1 MSVLQASRA
10 LVRRPAFTAAAVLTL
25 AAGIGVTTAMF
36 AIVDTIL
43 LKPLP
48 FPDAD
53 RLVTVYE
60 ASPARRESTSLVAPV
75 RLDEWTRLGRTFEL
89 ISGNYTEN
97 VTETSGAAPERLAG
111 RRTMPGFLAVYG
123 VTPVAGRTFTADEER
138 YGGPHAVVISE
149 AFWGRRFA
157 RNAAAIGSRLVIGAD
172 AYTVVGVLPRSF
184 TSAETDVWIPAQ
196 LHPFLASNREARFV
210 GGVGRL
216 KSGVTIDEARAD
228 LARVQQ
234 RLGAEHPKTDAGWS
248 VAIEDLKSV
257 RVRGFEQRLV
267 IVFSAVGVL
276 LLIGMANVA
285 GLMLVQ
291 LRRRSAELA
300 IRTAIGASRARV
312 IAAVVQEAALVV
324 IAAGILGTAAATSLV
339 GLASR
344 IVDDLPRSTEL
355 AVDWRAAAF
364 AVSMSACA
372 ALALG
377 LLPALHATRRSLSQT
392 LAGSGRSQAGGG
404 HRFQSALVCA
414 QIALSLVLAGSAG
427 LLLRSY
433 QQLGRTDLG
442 FTPDQAVTFHVGARW
457 DEDRGRIGVM
467 QEQLL
472 TELASI
478 AGVVSAGFT
487 NFLPVTGATLR
498 YQIQLEG
505 IAGEDPQGRIQV
517 GYRTISSG
525 YLEALQAPLLAGER
539 CPQLRATSTGPSLAL
554 VNRRFVDR
562 LASGQN
568 LIGRGFKMD
577 GFPGAEWRII
587 GVVGDMVEDG
597 VGTQT
602 APYVYACAGGGMWPD
617 PEYVVRAAG
626 DPMSVM
632 ASIRETV
639 RRVDGTR
646 PIFGVRPLGEVIG
659 DALEAPRVNSSLLTA
674 FAAFALGLA
683 ALGLYGLLMLYVM
696 ERRREL
702 GIRMALGAAPSDV
715 LRLVLGD
722 AARLTAVGIPIG
734 VALTWLAGRAL
745 RGVLYGI
752 SPFDLQALTGA
763 ALVLAVAIALA
774 AWIPARRAAGVSAM
788 EAMRID

>member
-10 LVRRPAFTAAAVLTL
+10 LVRRPAFSAAAILTL
-25 AAGIGVTTAMF
+25 AAGIAVTTAMF
-36 AIVDTIL
+36 AIIDTIL

-48 FPDAD
+48 FPNAD

-75 RLDEWTRLGRTFEL
+75 RLEEWTRLGRTFEL
-89 ISGNYTEN
+89 ISGTYTEN

-111 RRTMPGFLAVYG
+111 RRTMPGFLVVYG
-123 VTPVAGRTFTADEER
+123 VAPVAGRTFTADEEHH
-138 YGGPHAVVISE
+138 GGPRAVVISE
-149 AFWGRRFA
+149 AFWQRRFA
-157 RNAAAIGSRLVIGAD
+157 RNGAAVGSRLLIGGD
-172 AYTVVGVLPRSF
+172 GYTIVGVLPRSF

-196 LHPFLASNREARFV
+196 LHPLLASNREARFV

-216 KSGVTIDEARAD
+216 KAGVTIDEARAD

-234 RLGAEHPKTDAGWS
+234 LLGAEHPKTDAGWS

-257 RVRGFEQRLV
+257 RIRGFEQRLV
-267 IVFSAVGVL
+267 IVFSAVAVL

-312 IAAVVQEAALVV
+312 IGAVMQEAMIVV
-324 IAAGILGTAAATSLV
+324 VAAGVLGSAAATSLV
-339 GLASR
+339 AVASR
-344 IVDDLPRSTEL
+344 IVEDLPRSTEL

-364 AVSMSACA
+364 AIAVSALA

-377 LLPALHATRRSLSQT
+377 LLPALHATRRSPSQT
-392 LAGSGRSQAGGG
+392 LAASGRSQAGGG
-404 HRFQSALVCA
+404 HRFQSALVCV

-457 DEDRGRIGVM
+457 DEDRGRIAVM

-472 TELASI
+472 TELAAI
-478 AGVVSAGFT
+478 PGVVSAGFA
-487 NFLPVTGATLR
+487 NFLPATGATLR

-505 IAGEDPQGRIQV
+505 AAGEDPQGRISV

-525 YLEALQAPLLAGER
+525 YLEALQTPLLTGER
-539 CPQLRATSTGPSLAL
+539 CPQLRARVTGVAFAL
-554 VNRRFVDR
+554 VNRRFAER
-562 LASGQN
+562 HGSGQN
-568 LIGRGFKMD
+568 LIGRRFKME
-577 GFPGAEWRII
+577 GFPGADWRII
-587 GVVGDMVEDG
+587 GIVGDMVEDG

-602 APYVYACAGGGMWPD
+602 SPYVYACAGGGMWPD

-626 DPMSVM
+626 DPLSVM

-646 PIFGVRPLGEVIG
+646 PIFGVRPVGEVIA

-696 ERRREL
+696 ERRREM
-702 GIRMALGAAPSDV
+702 GIRMALGAAPRDV

-722 AARLTAVGIPIG
+722 AARLAAVGLPLG
-734 VALTWLAGRAL
+734 MALTWLAGRAL
-745 RGVLYGI
+745 QGVLYGVT
-752 SPFDLQALTGA
+752 PFDPQALAGA
-763 ALVLAVAIALA
+763 ACVLAAAIAVA
-774 AWIPARRAAGVSAM
+774 AWIPAHRAAGVSAM

>member
-10 LVRRPAFTAAAVLTL
+10 LVRRPAFTAAAVSTL
-25 AAGIGVTTAMF
+25 AAGIAVTTAMF

-48 FPDAD
+48 FPQAD

-75 RLDEWTRLGRTFEL
+75 RLEEWIRLGRTFEV
-89 ISGNYTEN
+89 ISGSYTEN
-97 VTETSGAAPERLAG
+97 VTETSGAEPERLAG
-111 RRTMPGFLAVYG
+111 RRTMPGFLTVYG
-123 VTPVAGRTFTADEER
+123 VTPISGRGFTPDEEQ
-138 YGGPHAVVISE
+138 YGGPLAVVISE
-149 AFWGRRFA
+149 DFWARRFG
-157 RNAAAIGSRLVIGAD
+157 RNDSAVGSRLVIGGSG
-172 AYTVVGVLPRSF
+172 YTIVCVLPRAF
-184 TSAETDVWIPAQ
+184 TNADTDVWIPAQ
-196 LHPFLASNREARFV
+196 LQPFLLSNREARFV

-216 KSGVTIDEARAD
+216 KPGVTLDEARAD

-234 RLGAEHPKTDAGWS
+234 LLGAEYPKTDVGWS
-248 VAIEDLKSV
+248 VAIEDLKSA
-257 RVRGFEQRLV
+257 RIRGFEQRLI
-267 IVFSAVGVL
+267 IVFAAVAVL

-300 IRTAIGASRARV
+300 IRTAIGASRSRV
-312 IAAVVQEAALVV
+312 IGAVMQEAVIVV
-324 IAAGILGTAAATSLV
+324 AVAGVLGAAAAMGLV

-364 AVSMSACA
+364 AVGVSALA

-377 LLPALHATRRSLSQT
+377 LLPALHATRRSLSET

-404 HRFQSALVCA
+404 HRFQSGLVCA

-433 QQLGRTDLG
+433 QQLGRTELG
-442 FTPDQAVTFHVGARW
+442 FSPENAVTFHVGARW
-457 DEDRGRIGVM
+457 DEDRGKIGVM

-472 TELASI
+472 TALGSI
-478 AGVVSAGFT
+478 PGVVSAGFA
-487 NFLPVTGATLR
+487 NFLPATGATLR

-505 IAGEDPQGRIQV
+505 IAGPDPQGRISV

-525 YLEALQAPLLAGER
+525 YLEALQTPLVGGER
-539 CPQLRATSTGPSLAL
+539 CPQLRASSNGPMLAL
-554 VNRRFVDR
+554 VSRHFVDR
-562 LASGQN
+562 HASGQN
-568 LIGRGFKMD
+568 LIGRRFKLD
-577 GFPGAEWRII
+577 GFPGADWRII
-587 GVVGDMVEDG
+587 GIVGDMVEDG
-597 VGTQT
+597 LSTQAT
-602 APYVYACAGGGMWPD
+602 PYVYACAGGGMWPD
-617 PEYVVRAAG
+617 PEYVVRATG
-626 DPMSVM
+626 DPLSVM

-639 RRVDGTR
+639 RRIDGTR
-646 PIFGVRPLGEVIG
+646 PIFGVRPVADVVA

-745 RGVLYGI
+745 QGVLYGI
-752 SPFDLQALTGA
+752 TPFDPQALAGA
-763 ALVLAVAIALA
+763 AIVLATAIALA

>member
-312 IAAVVQEAALVV
+312 IAAVMQEAALVV

-339 GLASR
+339 GLAGR